1 MNKEEN
7 ENGRERVVWLCL
19 IRAGMFSAP
28 AMLPH
33 VSEACA
39 VTNLIYYYAN
49 CRQSR
54 FKKPPKYR
62 EVFIAIKLHENRHV
76 SELRMKSGVMIQCK
90 F

>member
-1 MNKEEN
+1 MEE
-7 ENGRERVVWLCL
+7 RRVVWLCL

-39 VTNLIYYYAN
+39 VTNLIYCYAN

-54 FKKPPKYR
+54 LKKKKNNPKYR